1 MQPFPDG
8 QMHLVQDPAL
18 PSSLGIGPALT
29 PNLLLLGMGGWGEKC
44 RAQPQGCSAGHQGH
58 CQGESQQTGHGSK
71 IVPLIFNNG
80 KKEESFNKP

>member
-8 QMHLVQDPAL
+8 QMHLVQDPTP

-29 PNLLLLGMGGWGEKC
+29 PNLLLLGWGGWGEKC
-44 RAQPQGCSAGHQGH
+44 RAQPQGCSAGQRGH
-58 CQGESQQTGHGSK
+58 CQGESQQTGHRSK

>member
-29 PNLLLLGMGGWGEKC
+29 PNLLLLGWGWWEKC
-44 RAQPQGCSAGHQGH
+44 RAQPQGCSAGQWGH

-80 KKEESFNKP
+80 KKEESFSKP